1 MMQGHLIVKSD
12 RREAFQNEEVTVE
25 AENMKCSK
33 NSRNK

>member
-1 MMQGHLIVKSD
+1 MYDALIVMSD

-25 AENMKCSK
+25 AENIKCSK